1 MQKPS
6 PFGLA
11 VRKLRLGHNERQ
23 SDLAKAIGISVSFL
37 SAIELGKS
45 NAPESL
51 IRDVIARYEL
61 DENAAND
68 LWRLAEISRREVCID
83 LRKLPDHSRELA
95 HSFAGRISR
104 LSPEQVRA
112 VREII
117 CQV

>member
-11 VRKLRLGHNERQ
+11 VRKLRLDNHERQ
-23 SDLAKAIGISVSFL
+23 ADLAKAIGVSVTFWS
-37 SAIELGKS
+37 SIERGKS

-51 IRDVIARYEL
+51 IRAVIARYEL
-61 DENAAND
+61 GEKAAND
-68 LWRLAEISRREVCID
+68 LWRLAEISRREACID
-83 LRKLPDHSRELA
+83 LRELPDHSRELA

-117 CQV
+117 CQA